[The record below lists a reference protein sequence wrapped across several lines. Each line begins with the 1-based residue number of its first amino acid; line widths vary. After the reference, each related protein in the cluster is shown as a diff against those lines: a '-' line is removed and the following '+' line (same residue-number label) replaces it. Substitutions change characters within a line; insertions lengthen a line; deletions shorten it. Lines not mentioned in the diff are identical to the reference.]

1 MKKIISFFFITFL
14 VGSTNL
20 LKSQNY
26 VWARSFGSP
35 TYDDWRATAIDAAGN
50 VIAVGSFS
58 GTVDFDPGAGVYN
71 LTATAGGDDI
81 FIMKLTSAGNFVW
94 ARRLG
99 TTTDEVAAD
108 VICDA
113 SSNIYVV
120 GSFNGTVD
128 FDPGAGVTNL
138 TSAGS
143 SDVCMFKLNSLGNFV
158 WARNMGGTGSD
169 WASAIDIDNL
179 NANVYITGTF
189 IGTADFN
196 PSATTNNL
204 VIRGGQDIFVGKYDV
219 NGNYVWAQSMGGTVA
234 DYGYDLKVDNLNNY
248 VYCTGIFAGTTVTL
262 SPGCS
267 CPTYTSQGGSDFY
280 VVKLTCS
287 GGGFNSAAVMGG
299 TGTDYG
305 VGITLDA
312 NSNVFVCGQFSA
324 ACDMDPGPLNQ
335 SLGSLGSADAFVL
348 KLNSTL
354 AYQWAKQIG
363 GINTQSAPECV
374 LDPGGNVYVTGSFDG
389 VVDFDPNA
397 GTYTL
402 QAQGTNQ
409 DCYVLKWD
417 NNGNFVWAKSF
428 GSNNLGDYASDID
441 LDTQGNVYTIGSFWS
456 TVDFNPDAGV
466 ANLTS
471 VGQTDGYI
479 QKLSCTLPSTVTTT
493 ASNYTLCAGTVTT
506 SPLTLSSIEPLTNY
520 GWSVVGASGV
530 SFSPT
535 TGTNTSMSF
544 TASNT
549 FSVIVTATNACGTTT
564 TSVNRITVNPL
575 PTVTGVASPT
585 AVCTGSLLT
594 LNGAGA
600 STYTWSSGV
609 SNGVAFTPTATQVYT
624 VTGTNSNNCVNSG
637 TINVALINNPT
648 VTISGKNLVCLNKPQ
663 VLTGNGASTYTW
675 SPGTVVNQTI
685 SVTPTVNTVYTVS
698 ATGSNGCRNSATF
711 TVNLV
716 NPPTPDICQV
726 TVDSLSVNNEIYWE
740 KTLYP
745 SADSFIVYREVSLNT
760 YKRIASV
767 HKSAFSMY
775 VDTNRSVGPANGDPN
790 LTYYKYKLQLRDS
803 CGNYSAM
810 SKWHETIFI
819 QDQMN
824 GNFNWNSYAIESSV
838 PPVTIYNVKRRTIA
852 TGTETLIASTV
863 GNLAN
868 DPFYSSFWP
877 LGVKWFVDASGFNC
891 NATAKYGV
899 NSPMV
904 LKTKTRSN
912 QSNDKIGATSI
923 ADLNALA
930 SRISIYPNPANSVMN
945 IDLNSLPKSET
956 TVDLVNTLGQ
966 TVYSVKSLNQ
976 HLVINTESFAAGV
989 YMVQIKQNDKI
1000 IAVKKAVIE
1009 R

>member
-1 MKKIISFFFITFL
+1 MKGEHK
-14 VGSTNL
+14 
-20 LKSQNY
+20 LKYNY
-26 VWARSFGSP
+26 NTSLKC
-35 TYDDWRATAIDAAGN
+35 IL
-50 VIAVGSFS
+50 IAVVLAVSVQS
-58 GTVDFDPGAGVYN
+58 QAQP
-71 LTATAGGDDI
+71 
-81 FIMKLTSAGNFVW
+81 
-94 ARRLG
+94 
-99 TTTDEVAAD
+99 
-108 VICDA
+108 
-113 SSNIYVV
+113 
-120 GSFNGTVD
+120 
-128 FDPGAGVTNL
+128 
-138 TSAGS
+138 
-143 SDVCMFKLNSLGNFV
+143 
-158 WARNMGGTGSD
+158 
-169 WASAIDIDNL
+169 NL
-179 NANVYITGTF
+179 NWLNAYESTSSVAITDIETDS
-189 IGTADFN
+189 IG
-196 PSATTNNL
+196 
-204 VIRGGQDIFVGKYDV
+204 
-219 NGNYVWAQSMGGTVA
+219 
-234 DYGYDLKVDNLNNY
+234 
-248 VYCTGIFAGTTVTL
+248 
-262 SPGCS
+262 
-267 CPTYTSQGGSDFY
+267 
-280 VVKLTCS
+280 
-287 GGGFNSAAVMGG
+287 
-299 TGTDYG
+299 
-305 VGITLDA
+305 
-312 NSNVFVCGQFSA
+312 
-324 ACDMDPGPLNQ
+324 
-335 SLGSLGSADAFVL
+335 
-348 KLNSTL
+348 
-354 AYQWAKQIG
+354 
-363 GINTQSAPECV
+363 NT
-374 LDPGGNVYVTGSFDG
+374 YVTGYFWIGIFEIDNDSTNNIYLQNNSNGYQIFVAKFDTYGNHIWSFAINSVNFSQGWDIELDHQENIYICG
-389 VVDFDPNA
+389 RFSDIVDFDPNA

-402 QAQGTNQ
+402 QAQGSNQ

-428 GSNNLGDYASDID
+428 GSNNLGDYPSDID
-441 LDTQGNVYTIGSFWS
+441 LDTQGNVYTIGTFWS

-471 VGQTDGYI
+471 NGQTDGYI
-479 QKLSCTLPSTVTTT
+479 QKLSCTLPATVTTT

-506 SPLTLSSIEPLTNY
+506 SPLALSVSAIEPLTNY
-520 GWSVVGASGV
+520 GWSVIGATGVG
-530 SFSPT
+530 FSPT

-549 FSVIVTATNACGTTT
+549 FSVVVTATNACGTTT

-575 PTVTGVASPT
+575 PTVTGIASPT
-585 AVCTGSLLT
+585 SVCTGSLLT
-594 LNGAGA
+594 LSGAGA

-637 TINVALINNPT
+637 TINVAIISNPS
-648 VTISGKNLVCLNKPQ
+648 VTISGKSLVCLNKPQ
-663 VLTGNGASTYTW
+663 VLTGNGATTYTW

-775 VDTNRSVGPANGDPN
+775 TDTNRTIGPANGDPN

-868 DPFYSSFWP
+868 DPFYASFWP
-877 LGVKWFVDASGFNC
+877 LGVKWFVDATGFNC

-912 QSNDKIGATSI
+912 QSNDKIGATSVE
-923 ADLNALA
+923 ALNAIA

-945 IDLNSLPKSET
+945 IDLNSLPKTET
-956 TVDLVNTLGQ
+956 TIELVNTLGQ
-966 TVYSVKSLNQ
+966 TIYSVKAQNQ

-989 YMVQIKQNDKI
+989 YMVHIKQNDKV